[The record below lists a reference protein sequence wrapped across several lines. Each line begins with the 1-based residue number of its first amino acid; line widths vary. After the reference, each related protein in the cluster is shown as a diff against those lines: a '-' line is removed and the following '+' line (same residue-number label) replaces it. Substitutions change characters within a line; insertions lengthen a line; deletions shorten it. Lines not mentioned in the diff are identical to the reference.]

1 MLHAND
7 RFSEAVARR
16 VADIEART
24 DAEVVV
30 VAAERSGSYRDM
42 SMALAF
48 VASLFALAALEA
60 IPWTVHPVLVVL
72 DLVLTFA
79 LVTWLA
85 EGHSLPVRL
94 APRERRNQQVHEAA
108 AATFHLD
115 GIHGTPSRIGI
126 LVYVSA
132 AERLVELIP
141 DVGLRARLPDEEWR
155 RLAAGFDTK
164 ELDGFLRGL
173 DAVGEM
179 LATIAPGTDA
189 PPESLP
195 DAPRVR
201 PLR

>member
-16 VADIEART
+16 VADIEAKT
-24 DAEVVV
+24 DAEVVI
-30 VAAERSGSYRDM
+30 VAAERSGTYRDV

-48 VASLFALAALEA
+48 VAALLTLAVLESL
-60 IPWTVHPVLVVL
+60 PWTVHPMLAVVDLVV
-72 DLVLTFA
+72 TFGLA
-79 LVTWLA
+79 TWLV
-85 EGHSLPVRL
+85 EGFALPVRL
-94 APRERRNQQVHEAA
+94 APRERRGQQVREAA

-115 GIHGTPSRIGI
+115 GVHATPSRIGL

-132 AERLVELIP
+132 AERQVELIP
-141 DVGLRARLPDEEWR
+141 DVGLRQRLPEEEWQ
-155 RLAAGFDTK
+155 RLASAFDTT

-173 DAVGEM
+173 DAVGDV

-201 PLR
+201 PTR

>member
-7 RFSEAVARR
+7 RFSEAVARH
-16 VADIEART
+16 VADIEAKT

-30 VAAERSGSYRDM
+30 VAAERSGSYRDV

-48 VASLFALAALEA
+48 VAALLVFAVLEGLR
-60 IPWTVHPVLVVL
+60 WTVHPVLA
-72 DLVLTFA
+72 LVEILLSFG

-85 EGHSLPVRL
+85 EGHPLPVRL
-94 APRERRNQQVHEAA
+94 APRERRSRQVMEAA

-115 GIHGTPSRIGI
+115 GVHATPSRIGV

-132 AERLVELIP
+132 AERIVELIP
-141 DVGLRARLPDEEWR
+141 DVGLRQRMPDEEWQ
-155 RLAAGFDTK
+155 RLASGFDAT

-173 DAVGEM
+173 DAVGNA

-189 PPESLP
+189 PAESLP
-195 DAPRVR
+195 DAPR
-201 PLR
+201 LRNPR